1 MDNSLEEKLGA
12 ILSDPD
18 MMQKIQSLAH
28 SLGQS
33 SPQPQNDTKPVSA
46 NQTSDVSRIPDLD
59 FSSLQKLS
67 NLMRSSG
74 IDQNQQTLLSAL
86 TPYLS
91 SNRVAKLEKAMRAA
105 KMARFASAFL
115 GSGGIKMLSG
125 R

>member
-33 SPQPQNDTKPVSA
+33 SPLPQKDTKPVSA
-46 NQTSDVSRIPDLD
+46 NQTSDTSRIPDLD

-115 GSGGIKMLSG
+115 GSCGIKMLSG